1 MTGPQWK
8 NVYNLSEEQVEK
20 LDLAEQ
26 LMEMMQLSEAE
37 KTLIEMLEE
46 NSECVP
52 VLNILGHLN
61 GRYISDFESAIE
73 YYEKVISLEPDNA
86 WARDARRRYS
96 RYVGRD

>member
-61 GRYISDFESAIE
+61 RRYISDFESAIE

-86 WARDARRRYS
+86 WARDERRRYK
-96 RYVGRD
+96 RYLTYD

>member
-1 MTGPQWK
+1 
-8 NVYNLSEEQVEK
+8 
-20 LDLAEQ
+20 
-26 LMEMMQLSEAE
+26 MEMMQLSEAE

-86 WARDARRRYS
+86 WARDERRRYK
-96 RYVGRD
+96 RYLTYD

>member
-1 MTGPQWK
+1 MAGPQWK
-8 NVYNLSEEQVEK
+8 NEYNLSEEQVEK
-20 LDLAEQ
+20 IDFAEQ

-37 KTLIEMLEE
+37 KTLNEMLED
-46 NSECVP
+46 NPECVP

-86 WARDARRRYS
+86 WARDERRRYK
-96 RYVGRD
+96 RYLTYD

>member
-1 MTGPQWK
+1 M
-8 NVYNLSEEQVEK
+8 YNLSEEQVEK

-86 WARDARRRYS
+86 WARD
-96 RYVGRD
+96 

>member
-1 MTGPQWK
+1 M
-8 NVYNLSEEQVEK
+8 YNLSEEQVEK

-46 NSECVP
+46 NSECMP

-86 WARDARRRYS
+86 WARDERRRYK
-96 RYVGRD
+96 RYLTYD

>member
-20 LDLAEQ
+20 LDLPEQ

-86 WARDARRRYS
+86 WARDERRRYK
-96 RYVGRD
+96 RYLTYD

>member
-1 MTGPQWK
+1 M
-8 NVYNLSEEQVEK
+8 YNLSEEQVEK

-86 WARDARRRYS
+86 WARDERRRYK
-96 RYVGRD
+96 RYLTYD

>member
-1 MTGPQWK
+1 M
-8 NVYNLSEEQVEK
+8 YNLSEEQVEK

-61 GRYISDFESAIE
+61 GRYISDFESTIE

-86 WARDARRRYS
+86 WARDERRRYK
-96 RYVGRD
+96 RYLTYD

>member
-86 WARDARRRYS
+86 
-96 RYVGRD
+96 

>member
-1 MTGPQWK
+1 M
-8 NVYNLSEEQVEK
+8 YNLSEEQVEK

-86 WARDARRRYS
+86 
-96 RYVGRD
+96 

>member
-86 WARDARRRYS
+86 WARDERRRYK
-96 RYVGRD
+96 RYLTYD

>member
-1 MTGPQWK
+1 MAGPQWK

-73 YYEKVISLEPDNA
+73 YYEKVISLVPDNA
-86 WARDARRRYS
+86 WARDERRRYK
-96 RYVGRD
+96 RYLTYD

>member
-8 NVYNLSEEQVEK
+8 NVYNLAEEQVEK

-86 WARDARRRYS
+86 WARDERRRYK
-96 RYVGRD
+96 RYLTYD

>member
-1 MTGPQWK
+1 MAGPQWK

-86 WARDARRRYS
+86 WARDERRRYK
-96 RYVGRD
+96 RYLTYD

>member
-73 YYEKVISLEPDNA
+73 YYENVISLDPDNA
-86 WARDARRRYS
+86 WARDERMRYK
-96 RYVGRD
+96 RYLTYD

>member
-1 MTGPQWK
+1 M
-8 NVYNLSEEQVEK
+8 YNLSEEQVEK

-61 GRYISDFESAIE
+61 GRYISDLGWFEMFLI
-73 YYEKVISLEPDNA
+73 
-86 WARDARRRYS
+86 
-96 RYVGRD
+96 

>member
-1 MTGPQWK
+1 MAGPQWK

-86 WARDARRRYS
+86 WARDERRRYTIYLS
-96 RYVGRD
+96 YD

>member
-1 MTGPQWK
+1 MTGPQWE

-86 WARDARRRYS
+86 WARDERRRYK
-96 RYVGRD
+96 RYLTYD